1 MKPYKIKHKASGLYY
16 QPLSNGDNL
25 SKNGK
30 IYLTKRVNH
39 VQGQHPTQVRG
50 KRNINKKEDKNEAIT
65 SKFLVFGTKTKYI
78 VTLKNTTT
86 GEVFTT
92 DIDEREFYTW
102 EVGYTFR
109 RQWYSEEEKLRNKN

>member
-1 MKPYKIKHKASGLYY
+1 MSKQVSNDTKETLGGLLVILAFFILLVTVIATYVDCIKRDSTMYTYEIL
-16 QPLSNGDNL
+16 
-25 SKNGK
+25 
-30 IYLTKRVNH
+30 
-39 VQGQHPTQVRG
+39 
-50 KRNINKKEDKNEAIT
+50 DKNEAIT

-92 DIDEREFYTW
+92 DVGEREFYIW

-109 RQWYSEEEKLRNKN
+109 RQWYSEEEKLSNKN

>member
-1 MKPYKIKHKASGLYY
+1 MSKQVSNDTKEAIGGLLVILAIFILLVTVIATCTDCVKSDHTMYTY
-16 QPLSNGDNL
+16 EIL
-25 SKNGK
+25 
-30 IYLTKRVNH
+30 
-39 VQGQHPTQVRG
+39 
-50 KRNINKKEDKNEAIT
+50 DKNEAIT

-109 RQWYSEEEKLRNKN
+109 RHWYSEEDKLRNKN